1 MKKKV
6 EWEKRNYSNLSVN
19 QASEYIVFS
28 HMRVTVLAVLL
39 FEYNSEK
46 VANHIDL

>member
-1 MKKKV
+1 MKKKCNGKKGTIV
-6 EWEKRNYSNLSVN
+6 TYSVN

-28 HMRVTVLAVLL
+28 HMRLTVLAVLF

-46 VANHIDL
+46 VASHIDL